1 MINLKQFFVVALL
14 LFLFSCQEE
23 KHEHGDKKVF
33 SYNEASGLST
43 LDPAFAKDQAIIW
56 PCMQLFNGLVQLD
69 SSLHIVPCIAK
80 TWDIT
85 EDGSRYTFHLRND
98 VFFHLDP
105 LFGKDSSRLV
115 TAADFIYSFNRLTDA
130 KTASPGSWVM
140 NAVSRD
146 ENGKVNG
153 WSALDDTTLTLKLK
167 AAFPPFIGLLSMP
180 YCAVV
185 PHEITEHYG
194 TDFRSH
200 PIGTGPFVFSLW
212 KEGVRLVLLKNE
224 NYFEQTKGNKLPFLD
239 AVEVYFITDKQS
251 AFIEFIKGKLD
262 FLSGLDVSYKD
273 ELLTRSGELREK
285 YKSKFIMQTEP
296 YLNTEY
302 LGILMESSSSVLND
316 VRIRKALSYGVDR
329 RTMMAYLRN
338 NMGRAGENGIV
349 PPGLPSFDSTVT
361 GYEYNPD
368 KAIALLKEA
377 GFPGGKGLPE
387 ITMNT
392 TSTYQDLS
400 EFIKSRWENL
410 GFKIKIDVNQAAVH
424 RKMIAEQKLNFFRA
438 SWIADYPDAENYLS
452 LFYSKNFAP
461 SGPNYTHYSNPK
473 FDRLF
478 EKSGTE
484 TNDTIRFR
492 LYREMDQ
499 LIMEDAPV
507 IILYYDKVLRLY
519 QHNIEGLGSNAM
531 NLLDLKHVRKL

>member
-1 MINLKQFFVVALL
+1 MINLKPFFIVALL
-14 LFLFSCQEE
+14 LFLFSCQDGN
-23 KHEHGDKKVF
+23 HDHGDKKVF

-43 LDPAFAKDQAIIW
+43 LDPAFAKDQSIIW

-98 VFFHLDP
+98 VFFHHHP

-115 TAADFIYSFNRLTDA
+115 SASDFIYSFNRLTDA

-153 WSALDDTTLTLKLK
+153 WSAIDDTTLTVKLN
-167 AAFPPFIGLLSMP
+167 AAFPPFLGLLTMP

-224 NYFEQTKGNKLPFLD
+224 NYFEQTEGNKLPFLD
-239 AVEVYFITDKQS
+239 AVEIYFITDKQS

-302 LGILMESSSSVLND
+302 LGILMESSSALND

-338 NMGRAGENGIV
+338 NMGRAGENGFV
-349 PPGLPSFDSTVT
+349 PPGLPSFNTTVI

-478 EKSGTE
+478 EKAGTE
-484 TNDTIRFR
+484 TNDTIRFH